1 MNNDPIALQIADALL
16 RNNRQSIH
24 IEAAAELR
32 AQHNALENAE
42 STRRSLLERIAA
54 LEATK
59 NECGA
64 GAMCCYQSAMLE
76 KADTRIAELETQLE
90 AVGAGG
96 VSAREP
102 LTDDQMREVL
112 TDEAFAGE
120 TKSEK
125 SKWAVHE
132 KSMLIM
138 IDFCRA
144 IERAH
149 GITATEGVQQ

>member
-1 MNNDPIALQIADALL
+1 MSDTTPQG
-16 RNNRQSIH
+16 
-24 IEAAAELR
+24 AAVPSARELR
-32 AQHNALENAE
+32 ALATLHYRRERDDGDNHLEFDHVGYA
-42 STRRSLLERIAA
+42 RAVLARWGAPQAAA
-54 LEATK
+54 LPPH
-59 NECGA
+59 
-64 GAMCCYQSAMLE
+64 
-76 KADTRIAELETQLE
+76 
-90 AVGAGG
+90 V
-96 VSAREP
+96 P

-144 IERAH
+144 VERAH
-149 GITATEGVQQ
+149 GIAAA

>member
-1 MNNDPIALQIADALL
+1 MTDSTTRIPTDADIIALADKTRTGEPGRDGYILPISFARAVLA
-16 RNNRQSIH
+16 RWGAPQ
-24 IEAAAELR
+24 AAALPP
-32 AQHNALENAE
+32 H
-42 STRRSLLERIAA
+42 
-54 LEATK
+54 
-59 NECGA
+59 
-64 GAMCCYQSAMLE
+64 
-76 KADTRIAELETQLE
+76 
-90 AVGAGG
+90 V
-96 VSAREP
+96 P

-144 IERAH
+144 VERAH
-149 GITATEGVQQ
+149 GIAAA